1 MVNLL
6 RESWES
12 KEKSLLQKDID
23 SQLKQNTD
31 NS

>member
-1 MVNLL
+1 MVDLL